1 MDGIHSQK
9 ETPIDHRSVCAH
21 THAQNNKHTHIFCSA
36 FPDSTALCFISL
48 SFFSLFQ
55 LPFSFPCPPSPFPF
69 PIAFRF
75 FFSGVMD
82 DDLLA
87 AQSFNGGIIFVSYV
101 IATVGAQT
109 ALELLGRRTH
119 INGIRNW

>member
-1 MDGIHSQK
+1 
-9 ETPIDHRSVCAH
+9 
-21 THAQNNKHTHIFCSA
+21 
-36 FPDSTALCFISL
+36 
-48 SFFSLFQ
+48 
-55 LPFSFPCPPSPFPF
+55 
-69 PIAFRF
+69 
-75 FFSGVMD
+75 MD

-119 INGIRNW
+119 ISGIRNW